1 MRSRLGGFAN
11 ESCVSINDD
20 GCAVEGNHLVFPHI
34 YCGSRHLPLQRGV
47 VLDQVI
53 AARMSNGS
61 VLRVYAPA
69 IDEPSSCI

>member
-1 MRSRLGGFAN
+1 MRSRVGGFAN
-11 ESCVSINDD
+11 ESCVSMMDVPWKAIT
-20 GCAVEGNHLVFPHI
+20 LFPPHI

-47 VLDQVI
+47 VLDLVI